1 MVEVVDALPSRQR
14 ADASHV
20 SQQLGQPRPR
30 ANSQDGQPESK
41 RAKSESDGRKMLQ
54 TVHEKVGE
62 QQSRARAHAH
72 AEHEHLTFP
81 MSKFRGAPRPSAD
94 AESMQSDVCA
104 SEDAT
109 APESLTVAGMGCIA
123 SAGAGDAKHHA
134 KVATQLHT
142 DPAGM
147 SDALM
152 RLLKQFP
159 LEADFEGELEDMLD
173 ELHCPLPLLHPSVAS
188 CHPKRKILPRE
199 HSYHYC
205 FQPYSAHAW
214 WTAQE
219 EERHQIGSSSK
230 QRRLLMGKSLN
241 PTTPP
246 LVQSASRQK
255 LVGGVLASTHHQRA
269 ASSERADV
277 SDRRCPLCMQARQK
291 SEYGPGT
298 KARYCR
304 DCEKLRRLGRKRGL
318 NVNALRAARDRYAH
332 KNLSAHELVERAAS
346 DFPPMPSCGTSGE
359 GTAAVAS
366 GDDAGY
372 DVSRDISLEGDT
384 LENSGLPVGSA
395 TNGSGI
401 AEDPELE
408 LITAL
413 LEGGAAVARSPSVCS
428 SSATQSAWSFAG
440 HAFID
445 CVL

>member
-30 ANSQDGQPESK
+30 ANSQNGQPESK

-62 QQSRARAHAH
+62 QQSRARAHVH
-72 AEHEHLTFP
+72 VEHEHLAFP
-81 MSKFRGAPRPSAD
+81 MSKFRDASRPSAD
-94 AESMQSDVCA
+94 AESMQPDVCA

-109 APESLTVAGMGCIA
+109 APDSLTVVGMGCIA
-123 SAGAGDAKHHA
+123 SADARVAEQHA
-134 KVATQLHT
+134 KAATQLHT
-142 DPAGM
+142 EPAGM

-173 ELHCPLPLLHPSVAS
+173 ELHCPLPLLHPSVAL
-188 CHPKRKILPRE
+188 HPKCSILPRE

-205 FQPYSAHAW
+205 FQPYSAHAR

-219 EERHQIGSSSK
+219 EERHPIGSSSK

-255 LVGGVLASTHHQRA
+255 LVGGGLPSTHHQRA
-269 ASSERADV
+269 ASSERADF

-332 KNLSAHELVERAAS
+332 KNLSAHELVECAAS
-346 DFPPMPSCGTSGE
+346 DFPPAPSCGTSGE

-372 DVSRDISLEGDT
+372 DVSRDISPEAEA
-384 LENSGLPVGSA
+384 LENSGLPVGSD
-395 TNGSGI
+395 TNGGGM

-408 LITAL
+408 LIAAL

-428 SSATQSAWSFAG
+428 SSASQSAWSFAC
-440 HAFID
+440 HAFFG
-445 CVL
+445 CAL